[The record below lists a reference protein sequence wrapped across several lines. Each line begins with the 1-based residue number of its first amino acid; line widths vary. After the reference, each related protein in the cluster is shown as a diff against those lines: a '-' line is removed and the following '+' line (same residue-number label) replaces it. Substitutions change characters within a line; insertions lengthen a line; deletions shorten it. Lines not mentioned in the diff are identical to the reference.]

1 MNPPSPPS
9 AVSQSVL
16 LFDSDVNA
24 RNALKKMIS
33 IYQPNLQVVGES
45 ETEDGFRIRLEN
57 DGCDLAIIDVR
68 SQDDPIFETL
78 NHFPDPGFH
87 IIFTT
92 ANKDF
97 PPEAFRYKAVGYLFK
112 PVESKAFA
120 QAVETLWN
128 REYRSMVT
136 YMMALLEK
144 EQKDQQHSKLV
155 LSSMEGLAVLEIR
168 AIVRLESDGCYTTF
182 YAENGERTLVTKNI
196 KEFEKLLPAEKFA
209 RVHTS
214 HIVNVDFVKKF
225 LREINVAVMSDGSQV
240 PISRRKKSEFLKMLW
255 LQNV

>member
-57 DGCDLAIIDVR
+57 DDCDLAIIDVR
-68 SQDDPIFETL
+68 SPDDPIFETL

-144 EQKDQQHSKLV
+144 EQKDQQHSKAAAKTH
-155 LSSMEGLAVLEIR
+155 AVTKSTHHR
-168 AIVRLESDGCYTTF
+168 AISLHRSRPAGTR
-182 YAENGERTLVTKNI
+182 GTKMPPRCWPP
-196 KEFEKLLPAEKFA
+196 LPEP
-209 RVHTS
+209 RRIDRDIRS
-214 HIVNVDFVKKF
+214 H
-225 LREINVAVMSDGSQV
+225 GGG
-240 PISRRKKSEFLKMLW
+240 
-255 LQNV
+255 